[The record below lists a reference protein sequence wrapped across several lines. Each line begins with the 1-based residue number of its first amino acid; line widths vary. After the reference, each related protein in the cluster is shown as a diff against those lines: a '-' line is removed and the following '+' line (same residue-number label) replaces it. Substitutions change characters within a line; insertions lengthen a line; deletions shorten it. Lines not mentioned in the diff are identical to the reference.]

1 MKELYIAPELEIMG
15 FMAEEKLAAQNVDM
29 DELIAA
35 GQGVSADANV
45 DIDLPLGW

>member
-15 FMAEEKLAAQNVDM
+15 FMAEEKLADQEIDM
-29 DELIAA
+29 NELIAA
-35 GQGVSADANV
+35 GQGVSGDPNV